1 MSNRK
6 TDAERKKD
14 EEIIEKQRETYLLN
28 QQKEKFEARRATEE
42 AARQYLMSVEKCVEE
57 ICRLETAISVRRPDE
72 EEVTWKLQLKEQEVL
87 KEIDRIRNYYTNE
100 KEKAKHRME
109 KKIGDAKD
117 DYDNQ
122 VAHLEKAQKEA
133 LSKRQDRVDTLETKK
148 NKVLQ
153 HVPIT
158 AASKKM
164 TIELQEKIEQYP
176 RLVASWA
183 ANQYNGKFPEGQEM
197 PPKDYKQHT
206 FYKKKKG
213 ITERAMPVKP
223 LVVPEKPLVVPEKPP
238 AEIPERNQLE
248 IPEKQFKTQ
257 PASPPEK
264 LVNSRGALPP
274 PQKSKISET
283 PGQLSSEPLS
293 QISEIPKP
301 LRKKKTVAIAENASG
316 SMFNGINI
324 ISSTKRPEVI
334 FTVPVPGKKFLDYT
348 KAERENFSH
357 GDHTLLYNEFL
368 DERDK
373 EREQKEREW
382 KAKLSKEEDEAEAI
396 EIRLKRKAEEAEK
409 EWAALEED

>member
-1 MSNRK
+1 M
-6 TDAERKKD
+6 
-14 EEIIEKQRETYLLN
+14 N

-42 AARQYLMSVEKCVEE
+42 AARQYLQSVEKCVEE

-87 KEIDRIRNYYTNE
+87 KEIERIRNYYTTE
-100 KEKAKHRME
+100 KDKAKQRME

-176 RLVASWA
+176 RLIASWV
-183 ANQYNGKFPEGQEM
+183 ANQYNGKFPESQEM
-197 PPKDYKQHT
+197 PPQDYKQHT

-223 LVVPEKPLVVPEKPP
+223 PVVPEKPP

-283 PGQLSSEPLS
+283 SSQLSSEPLS

-301 LRKKKTVAIAENASG
+301 IRKKKTVAIAENASG

-324 ISSTKRPEVI
+324 ISSTKRPEVVLT
-334 FTVPVPGKKFLDYT
+334 TVIPGKKWLDYSLEERSSMSHYDAYNLEFEW
-348 KAERENFSH
+348 KAEVALE
-357 GDHTLLYNEFL
+357 
-368 DERDK
+368 K
-373 EREQKEREW
+373 ERKDREW
-382 KAKLSKEEDEAEAI
+382 KAKLSKEDDEAEA
-396 EIRLKRKAEEAEK
+396 ESVRAMRKAEEAEK
-409 EWAALEED
+409 EWAALEEED

>member
-1 MSNRK
+1 MSTKK

-14 EEIIEKQRETYLLN
+14 EEYIQKQRDKREETE
-28 QQKEKFEARRATEE
+28 QREKYEARRAKEE
-42 AARQYLMSVEKCVEE
+42 AVRQYLMSVEKCVED
-57 ICRLETAISVRRPDE
+57 ICKLETAISVRRPDE

-87 KEIDRIRNYYTNE
+87 KEIERIRNYYTTE

-109 KKIGDAKD
+109 KKIADAKD

-133 LSKRQDRVDTLETKK
+133 LSKRQDRVDTLEVKK

-158 AASKKM
+158 AAAKKM

-183 ANQYNGKFPEGQEM
+183 ANQYNGKFPEGYQL
-197 PPKDYKQHT
+197 PPADYKQHT
-206 FYKKKKG
+206 FYKKKQG

-223 LVVPEKPLVVPEKPP
+223 PIVPEKLPTVNPE
-238 AEIPERNQLE
+238 ENQLE
-248 IPEKQFKTQ
+248 IPEKQFQTQ

-264 LVNSRGALPP
+264 LVNSRGVVPP
-274 PQKSKISET
+274 PQKSKF
-283 PGQLSSEPLS
+283 SEPQAPKPSEPPS
-293 QISEIPKP
+293 QISQIPKP
-301 LRKKKTVAIAENASG
+301 VRARKTVAIAENASG

-324 ISSTKRPEVI
+324 ISSAKRPEVVLTTI
-334 FTVPVPGKKFLDYT
+334 VPGKKWLQYSLEERSRMSHYDAYHLEFEW
-348 KAERENFSH
+348 KAELAE
-357 GDHTLLYNEFL
+357 
-368 DERDK
+368 
-373 EREQKEREW
+373 EREQKDKEFQ
-382 KAKLSKEEDEAEAI
+382 AKLSKEQDEAEA
-396 EIRLKRKAEEAEK
+396 EGIRAMRKAEEAEK